1 MGISDVLI
9 LIAAGI
15 GAGVLST
22 AASAASILSY
32 PVLLAMGL
40 PPLSANVTNTMSL
53 VLTSAGSVLGSRQEL
68 SGQRGR
74 VLRLGVVV
82 ALGGGVGAALLL
94 LAPPGAFTVVV
105 PVLVA
110 VSSLALL
117 IQPKIKQL
125 RAVPGGERAPAR
137 RAGLVGAAAYIG
149 YFGAAGGILVLASL
163 GTMIDDSLIRLNAV
177 KNVLSG
183 FANAVAAV
191 AFTLWAPVHWVYVP
205 PLAAGFLLGG
215 FAGPSLVRHLPG
227 ESFRTVIAVCGLA
240 LAVKLGVSA
249 YR

>member
-1 MGISDVLI
+1 MGISDALI

-22 AASAASILSY
+22 AASAASVLSY
-32 PVLLAMGL
+32 PVLLALGL
-40 PPLSANVTNTMSL
+40 TPLAANVTNTMSL

-68 SGQRGR
+68 SGQCRR
-74 VLRLGVVV
+74 VLRLGAMM
-82 ALGGGVGAALLL
+82 ALGGGAGAALLL

-110 VSSLALL
+110 GSSLALL
-117 IQPKIKQL
+117 VQPRIKRL
-125 RAVPGGERAPAR
+125 RAVPGGEGAPGR
-137 RAGLVGAAAYIG
+137 RAGLVGAGAYIG
-149 YFGAAGGILVLASL
+149 YFGAAGGVLLLAVLAA
-163 GTMIDDSLIRLNAV
+163 MVDDSLIRLNAV
-177 KNVLSG
+177 KNVIAG

-205 PLAAGFLLGG
+205 PLAAGFMFGG
-215 FAGPSLVRHLPG
+215 FLGPHLVRRLPG
-227 ESFRTVIAVCGLA
+227 EGLRSVIALCGLG
-240 LAVKLGVSA
+240 LAVKLGMSA